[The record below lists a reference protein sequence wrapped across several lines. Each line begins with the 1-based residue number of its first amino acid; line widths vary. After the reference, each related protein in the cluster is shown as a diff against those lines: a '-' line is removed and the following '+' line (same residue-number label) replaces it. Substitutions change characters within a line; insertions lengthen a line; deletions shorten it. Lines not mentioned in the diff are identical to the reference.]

1 MEKNINKLL
10 TEIERF
16 NQLSGNKKEIN
27 ESSLTRLWGHTE
39 NFDVAIVTAFRN
51 KKVNCIDMENN
62 YESFPEGHEYT
73 KEQNLNRNKDLFS
86 VLLQKGYGITKVKG
100 SYIENFETPTAKEV
114 GENSFFVVNR
124 NEDKDF
130 FEQIIKLA
138 KFFCQD
144 SVLLKP
150 KGEKA
155 FLYGANNGE
164 FPGLDNKVEV
174 GEFKGGKDAEFMSR
188 VKGRGFHFGD
198 KSDDT
203 PLDIKENYNNGAK
216 FIISQRAEKI
226 KGLMN

>member
-1 MEKNINKLL
+1 MEKNISKLL

-16 NQLSGNKKEIN
+16 GQLSGNKKEIN
-27 ESSLTRLWGHTE
+27 ESSLSRVWKHTE
-39 NFDVAIVTAFRN
+39 NFDVAIITAFRG

-73 KEQNLNRNKDLFS
+73 KEQNLNRNKDLSS

-124 NEDKDF
+124 NDDKDF

-150 KGEKA
+150 KGDNA
-155 FLYGANNGE
+155 FLYGSNNGE
-164 FPGLDNKVEV
+164 FPGLDNKFEV
-174 GEFKGGKDAEFMSR
+174 GEFKGGKEAEFMSR
-188 VKGRGFHFGD
+188 VGGRSFHFGD

-203 PLDIKENYNNGAK
+203 SLDIKENYNNGAK
-216 FIISQRAEKI
+216 FIISQRANKI
-226 KGLMN
+226 LSTL